1 MLVRILFISVFLVVG
16 SGRTEAAPQILGLIA
31 SLKATPM
38 TCEGGTCSAE
48 VSTFCLQEHRDI
60 PVRGTEFLP
69 TVDTD
74 IAISVTDAQGEV
86 RKISVAERIRIKS
99 NNGFASVSISIPE
112 RVLLSMGGNKAA
124 VSVGKLGSLV
134 PVAKPGDANP
144 LTKNE
149 IAQYTGPLRKRAEV
163 SMVAQ
168 ETAVTEAR
176 ITHRLIN
183 ALPETGE
190 VSRSKR
196 FGLWRDVIGRAPQSQ
211 GERQARQRFDN
222 CKRDL
227 NTYYIVG
234 MRNCLSHFQAESMA
248 EVTRDVWR
256 RIRPGS

>member
-1 MLVRILFISVFLVVG
+1 MRVRILVISLFLLV
-16 SGRTEAAPQILGLIA
+16 SAGRTEAAPQILGLIA

-38 TCEGGTCSAE
+38 TCESGTCSAE

-60 PVRGTEFLP
+60 PIRGTEFLP
-69 TVDTD
+69 TVDTE
-74 IAISVTDAQGEV
+74 IAISVTDAKGEV
-86 RKISVAERIRIKS
+86 RKVSVADRIRIKS
-99 NNGFASVSISIPE
+99 SNGYASVTISIPE
-112 RVLLSMGGNKAA
+112 RVLLSMGGKKAA
-124 VSVGKLGSLV
+124 VSIGKLGSLV

-163 SMVAQ
+163 SMIAQ
-168 ETAVTEAR
+168 EAAVTEAR

-183 ALPETGE
+183 ALPENRE

-196 FGLWRDVIGRAPQSQ
+196 YALWRDVIGKAPQSQ

-234 MRNCLSHFQAESMA
+234 MRNCLSHFQAETMA
-248 EVTRDVWR
+248 EVTRDVWK